1 MRERWIFFLCWLLL
15 GSTGSAAA
23 RLVEITDQES
33 RYFISLDFVD
43 ILADAGNHWTI
54 EQVSAPDLGKKFVPN
69 RENEPAGEPNAAY
82 WVRFTV
88 ANHSRRKHFILHVFS
103 HNADQVVLYSPRGD
117 GTFRETKLGSVYPYD
132 SNVYP
137 SLGFS
142 FDLELPARPQTY
154 YLRYASSI
162 RINLTAEIHAFP
174 SFTASINNT
183 YYYLGLLYGLIVAIA
198 IYNAFTFVALREV
211 QYLYYV
217 FYLCSVLFYIMSL
230 DGTAFQYLWPNQPSF
245 NRYAIPISS
254 TCLVVSLLVF
264 ARRFLLT
271 YAFTPRFDKVLLCC
285 IGGKIVLF
293 LLNVWLQ
300 PDFPYFLSFDIVP
313 FFIAYAA
320 GIICFAKGY
329 KPARYYLVSFTFL
342 LVGYLVMVLKFLQW
356 LPLANWGYSGLRIG
370 LIGES
375 LLLSLALADRI
386 KSFKLEREKAQQQLI
401 RQLQE
406 KELLRERINQELE
419 NQVNQRTE
427 QLRLQTQEV
436 IRLNALLQADKKE
449 LEHNLE
455 DVSKARAL
463 QKHLSF
469 EEFQHTYPDEEACFK
484 FLAQLKW
491 AQGFACKKCGN
502 ETFTFGNSPH
512 SRKCTRCK
520 CIESVTAGTMLNKLK
535 FPIVKAFYMLYLVS
549 NGKSTTARELSEILS
564 LRLQTCWTFRE
575 RVKKAMQEKPVK
587 KHQDGWSHLILS
599 GDPEPPTGKAAQP
612 PKAGNA
618 G

>member
-1 MRERWIFFLCWLLL
+1 MRERCIFFLCWLLFSPT
-15 GSTGSAAA
+15 GSTAA
-23 RLVEITDQES
+23 RLVEITDQEN
-33 RYFISLDFVD
+33 RYFISLDLID
-43 ILADAGNHWTI
+43 ILVDEGKKWTI
-54 EQVSAPDLGKKFVPN
+54 DQVSAPPLGKKFVPN
-69 RENEPAGEPNAAY
+69 RENEPAGEPNSAY

-88 ANHSRRKHFILHVFS
+88 TNHSQRKNFILHVFS
-103 HNADQVVLYSPRGD
+103 HNADKVTLYSPLNSGK
-117 GTFRETKLGSVYPYD
+117 FRETVLGSVYPYY

-142 FDLELPARPQTY
+142 FDLDLPVRPQTY
-154 YLRYASSI
+154 YLRYESSI
-162 RINLTAEIHAFP
+162 RINLTAEIQAFP
-174 SFTASINNT
+174 SFTAFMNNT

-198 IYNAFTFVALREV
+198 IYNLFTYFALKEV
-211 QYLYYV
+211 QYLHYV
-217 FYLCSVLFYIMSL
+217 CYLFSVLFYIMSL
-230 DGTAFQYLWPNQPSF
+230 DGTAFQYLWPNHPAWNSVAVPF
-245 NRYAIPISS
+245 SS
-254 TCLVVSLLVF
+254 TCLVIWLLVF
-264 ARRFLLT
+264 ARSFLLT
-271 YAFTPRFDKVLLCC
+271 RAFTPRFDKILLGC
-285 IGGKIVLF
+285 IGGKIGLF

-300 PDFPYFLSFDIVP
+300 PNFPYFLSFDIVP
-313 FFIAYAA
+313 FLLAYVA
-320 GIICFAKGY
+320 GILCFARGY
-329 KPARYYLVSFTFL
+329 KPARYYLASFTFL
-342 LVGYLVMVLKFLQW
+342 LIGYLVMVLKFLQW
-356 LPLANWGYSGLRIG
+356 LPLTHWGYSGLRIG

-386 KSFKLEREKAQQQLI
+386 KSFKADRERVQQQLI

-406 KELLRERINQELE
+406 KELLKERINQELE
-419 NQVNQRTE
+419 KEVNQRTE

-455 DVSKARAL
+455 DVSKARAM

-469 EEFQHTYPDEEACFK
+469 EEFQQTYPDEEACYA

-491 AQGFACKKCGN
+491 EQGFACKKCGN

-520 CIESVTAGTMLNKLK
+520 HIESVTAGTILNKLK
-535 FPIVKAFYMLYLVS
+535 FPVVKAFYMLYLVS

-575 RVKKAMQEKPVK
+575 RVKKAMQEKPVR

-599 GDPEPPTGKAAQP
+599 RDQEPTPGKATLAP
-612 PKAGNA
+612 HKDPV
-618 G
+618 